1 MKVKI
6 GMEIR
11 ALSKYIGRYLNSIQI
26 QYDIT
31 GPQGLIL
38 IYIYQSEKDVY
49 QKDIEKFFNIRRS
62 SATGLI
68 TSLEEKE
75 YITRESVASDARLKK
90 LILTD
95 KAKNAV
101 SLVDEQVIDLEEK
114 MMQGISEEEIEFF
127 RKIIAKMTKNLLKK
141 KMNDNPC

>member
-11 ALSKYIGRYLNSIQI
+11 ALSKYIGRYLNSIQK

-101 SLVDEQVIDLEEK
+101 SLVDEQVFDLEEK

-127 RKIIAKMTKNLLKK
+127 RKIIAKMTKNLLEESR
-141 KMNDNPC
+141 NG

>member
-11 ALSKYIGRYLNSIQI
+11 ALSKYIGRYLNSIQK

-49 QKDIEKFFNIRRS
+49 QRDIEKFFNIRRS

-127 RKIIAKMTKNLLKK
+127 RKIIAKMTKNLLEESR
-141 KMNDNPC
+141 NG

>member
-11 ALSKYIGRYLNSIQI
+11 SLSKYIGRYLNSIQK

-127 RKIIAKMTKNLLKK
+127 RKIIAKMTKNLLEESR
-141 KMNDNPC
+141 NG

>member
-11 ALSKYIGRYLNSIQI
+11 ALSKYIGRYLNSIQK

-90 LILTD
+90 LILTN

-127 RKIIAKMTKNLLKK
+127 RKIIAKMTKNLLEESR
-141 KMNDNPC
+141 NG

>member
-1 MKVKI
+1 MNITVVGTGYVGLSLATLLSQNHEVVALDVIQEKVEKI
-6 GMEIR
+6 NNRI
-11 ALSKYIGRYLNSIQI
+11 SPIQ
-26 QYDIT
+26 D
-31 GPQGLIL
+31 
-38 IYIYQSEKDVY
+38 E
-49 QKDIEKFFNIRRS
+49 DIEKFFNIRRS

-127 RKIIAKMTKNLLKK
+127 RKIIAKMTKNLLEESR
-141 KMNDNPC
+141 NG

>member
-11 ALSKYIGRYLNSIQI
+11 ALSKYIGRYLNSIQK

-90 LILTD
+90 LILAD

-127 RKIIAKMTKNLLKK
+127 RKIIAKMTKNLLEESR
-141 KMNDNPC
+141 NG

>member
-11 ALSKYIGRYLNSIQI
+11 ALSKYIGRYLNSIQK

-127 RKIIAKMTKNLLKK
+127 RKIIAKMTKNLLEESR
-141 KMNDNPC
+141 NG